1 MSHSI
6 FSTPL
11 ALLLF
16 DHALDD
22 LDDLDDLH
30 GAGYNA
36 LLFSYILRAGH

>member
-22 LDDLDDLH
+22 LDDLH